1 MKLNYLF
8 VAALALGLAQSALF
22 AAAAPSPTVPG
33 VSALVRLT
41 AISREVDGDNAG
53 KYRFRVSHE
62 SGPGPLQYDLKIGG
76 QQLASGTIGIGEI
89 QFVFLPYPSAGVK
102 VVPAEKALWTNSWGG
117 TASSNTN
124 VSQSTT
130 TTSPTPSVTTPPPT
144 PSPTPTPSPRPTQNT
159 ISVGTNR
166 PATLRTVGITRV
178 NLRRP
183 TATTR

>member
-1 MKLNYLF
+1 MKLNHLF

-22 AAAAPSPTVPG
+22 AAAAPNPTVPS

-89 QFVFLPYPSAGVK
+89 EFVWLPYPSAGVK
-102 VVPAEKALWTNSWGG
+102 VVPAGLWTNSWGG

-144 PSPTPTPSPRPTQNT
+144 PSPTPTPSPRPTQTT
-159 ISVGTNR
+159 ISVGTTR
-166 PATLRTVGITRV
+166 PATLRTVGFTRL